1 MSLEE
6 PSIDEDMEFELQV
19 NSFGAG
25 FEDDPTTDDEKPT
38 EDSGE
43 FQLPNFGSFE
53 MKDLEDM
60 IRDPYF
66 MFEKDEKYFSHTA
79 HDKIS
84 DEKIRELFKS
94 FFFKH
99 SIVRQQTE
107 SFDYFMEI
115 LLGAIIREN
124 RRVEV
129 ISKKQM
135 TKHVIEFGNVTICR
149 PMFKENNGAVHDID
163 PIACMVRGATY
174 SSSILVDVTHSTYE
188 RRPKI
193 NHATDGKN
201 VSQSTPTSFFQA
213 NHASDGMRPKILC
226 DPLSR
231 DEEEMRDEEVK
242 MEEDTEKSV
251 SRPDVPIAT
260 NTNTNTKGKG
270 KKDKTA
276 NVNSAASASPSSSS
290 ATAASSTHADNFPID
305 PTETSEVAE
314 LVESGDFAESVE
326 YDDVLIESRVYSQ
339 YTFYRQPVMV
349 GTKYCHT
356 YSHTHAGSCPYV
368 PGGYFLI
375 KGNEK
380 VVLPQEK
387 PRNNY
392 FYVTPD
398 RTGKTIYKGEIRSWN
413 EGKIRTTSTLYAHL
427 SCSRGG
433 TLPTITFD
441 VPFIKGAIPLPQVF
455 RLIGV
460 NETWE
465 MRRYILAHC
474 DYRKDHKF
482 DHFIRSILKDE
493 QSEMSLDELKVHVA
507 KKGVTEPTKEKRVRF
522 VDNIFFN
529 EFLPHMGLD
538 RTEDTQRKKALF
550 FGSMIMK
557 LLRIYNGDQE
567 PDDRDDFANKR
578 LEPVHMLFALLL
590 RQLIRAFLKTFTS
603 QIHKAAEN
611 EKHIFVIDMMKNSKR
626 ITAGFNYALSTG
638 NWGINKGAGTQT
650 GVAQVLTRMTPIST
664 ICHMRRT
671 NTPINRDGKLTQPR
685 QLHLSAWGINCSHES
700 PEGAACGLVKNL
712 ALTTYIR
719 LGYPSQP
726 IIDVLKY
733 YFKML
738 LDATSE
744 EMRTGTWVFING
756 TLWGIVPSEESVS
769 FVTRIRQWKRIQDI
783 PFSTSIVHYD
793 NLREVHILM
802 DSGCCLRPVFVLE
815 NIHKFAEIF
824 ALYEH
829 NRYMLWDKMI
839 SNGVIE
845 YLDKEEEST
854 MRVAVMWSDL
864 NTPRRANETA
874 YTHIEIHPLVI
885 LGIAASFVPLSNHE
899 QAPRITYGAC
909 MSNQGV
915 GRVGLNS
922 EQRFDTS
929 GIHELFYPQ
938 KPLVSSFTEI
948 HTHLTDLPYGENVI
962 VAIMSYTGYNQEDS
976 LIVNQ
981 ASIDRG
987 LFRSLY
993 FRTYKDTARNAGA
1006 EQELFEVP
1014 ADADMT
1020 GINRA
1025 NYSKLGSDALPDIHQ
1040 KIEQDDVLIGKIIQ
1054 PTDVSKIAEGEGSKK
1069 DRSTLYRNKES
1080 ARVDKISSTLTKDG
1094 ATLVKVRTR
1103 SHRIPAI
1110 GDKLSSRHGQ
1120 KGVISMIFPQED
1132 MPFTSDGICPD
1143 IIMNPHAIPSRMTIS
1158 QLLETLLGKA
1168 GVIKGKLGDGT
1179 AFAHLESYM
1188 DEIFDEN
1195 GEMKEGPLSDEEM
1208 KAEGDY
1214 PSSVPRVSPEGDESI
1229 PHVRR
1234 RNVLLATR
1242 IGNVLHEAGFNR
1254 HGNERM
1260 YNGMSGEMLK
1270 GTIFIGPCFYMR
1282 LKHMVGDKAH
1292 ARRIGPRQ
1300 ILTRQPAEGRSRDGG
1315 LRFGEMERDALISH
1329 GASAVLKDRLLDV
1342 SDIYKTPVCEQC
1354 GNFAIPAPPKQKEV
1368 AKLLG
1373 TKTEAYCLHCKST
1386 SSVKTVVMP
1395 YAFSVLARDL
1405 EAYHIS
1411 MHMELTNKN

>member
-1 MSLEE
+1 MSLEDVDD
-6 PSIDEDMEFELQV
+6 SIMEFEIMNDKQKKE
-19 NSFGAG
+19 NTYST
-25 FEDDPTTDDEKPT
+25 FESTFL
-38 EDSGE
+38 SSHV
-43 FQLPNFGSFE
+43 GSFE
-53 MKDLEDM
+53 MNDLEDM

-66 MFEKDEKYFSHTA
+66 MYEKDEKYFPHVA
-79 HDKIS
+79 HEKVPDA
-84 DEKIRELFKS
+84 KIRELFKS

-107 SFDYFMEI
+107 SFDFFMEI
-115 LLGAIIREN
+115 LLCSIIREN

-129 ISKKQM
+129 ISKKQQ
-135 TKHVIEFGNVTICR
+135 TKHVIEFGNVTICK
-149 PMFKENNGAVHDID
+149 PMFKENDGTVHDID

-174 SSSILVDVTHSTYE
+174 SSSILVDVIHNTYE
-188 RRPKI
+188 RRPKSAEAI
-193 NHATDGKN
+193 YA
-201 VSQSTPTSFFQA
+201 PITSEK
-213 NHASDGMRPKILC
+213 ASAMRTNILC
-226 DPLSR
+226 DKLSR

-242 MEEDTEKSV
+242 MEEDRDYSEEKV
-251 SRPDVPIAT
+251 E
-260 NTNTNTKGKG
+260 
-270 KKDKTA
+270 KDINLESSEA
-276 NVNSAASASPSSSS
+276 NESS
-290 ATAASSTHADNFPID
+290 
-305 PTETSEVAE
+305 
-314 LVESGDFAESVE
+314 ESIE
-326 YDDVLIESRVYSQ
+326 YDDVLIESRVYNQ

-356 YSHTHAGSCPYV
+356 HSHTHAGSCPYV
-368 PGGYFLI
+368 PGGYFLV

-387 PRNNY
+387 LRNNY

-433 TLPTITFD
+433 TLPSISFD
-441 VPFIKGAIPLPQVF
+441 IPFIKGAIPLPQVF

-465 MRRYILAHC
+465 MRRYILAHY
-474 DYRKDHKF
+474 DYTKDHEF
-482 DHFIRSILKDE
+482 DHYIRSILKDE
-493 QSEMSLDELKVHVA
+493 QSELSLDELKVHVA

-522 VDNIFFN
+522 VDNIFYN

-538 RTEDTQRKKALF
+538 RSEETQCKKALF
-550 FGSMIMK
+550 FGSMVMK

-671 NTPINRDGKLTQPR
+671 NTPINRDGKMSQPR
-685 QLHLSAWGINCSHES
+685 QLHLSAWGVNCSHES
-700 PEGAACGLVKNL
+700 PEGAACGLIKNL

-726 IIDVLKY
+726 IIDILKY

-744 EMRTGTWVFING
+744 EMRTGTWIFING
-756 TLWGIVPSEESVS
+756 TLWGVVPSAESDS
-769 FVTRIRQWKRIQDI
+769 FVARIRRWRRIQDI
-783 PFSTSIVHYD
+783 PFATSITHHKQ
-793 NLREVHILM
+793 LREVHIVM

-815 NIHKFAEIF
+815 NIHKFSEIYD
-824 ALYEH
+824 LHQH

-864 NTPRRANETA
+864 NTPRKENEMA

-885 LGIAASFVPLSNHE
+885 LGISASFVPLSNHD
-899 QAPRITYGAC
+899 QAPRVTYGSC
-909 MSNQGV
+909 MLKQGA
-915 GRVGLNS
+915 GKVGLNS
-922 EQRFDTS
+922 DQRFDTS
-929 GIHELFYPQ
+929 GIHELFYSQ

-948 HTHLTDLPYGENVI
+948 HTHLNDLPYGENVI

-976 LIVNQ
+976 LIVNK

-993 FRTYKDTARNAGA
+993 FRSYKDTARNAGA
-1006 EQELFEVP
+1006 EQEVFEVP
-1014 ADADMT
+1014 ADCDMT
-1020 GINRA
+1020 GINRS

-1040 KIEQDDVLIGKIIQ
+1040 QVEQDDVLIGKIIQ
-1054 PTDVSKIAEGEGSKK
+1054 PTDVSKIIEGEGSKK
-1069 DRSTLYRNKES
+1069 DRSTLYKNKEP
-1080 ARVDKISSTLTKDG
+1080 ARVDKVSSTITKDG

-1103 SHRIPAI
+1103 SLRIPTI

-1143 IIMNPHAIPSRMTIS
+1143 VIMNPHAIPSRMTIS
-1158 QLLETLLGKA
+1158 QLLETLMGKA
-1168 GVIKGKLGDGT
+1168 GVMKGKFGDGT

-1188 DEIFDEN
+1188 DEIYDED
-1195 GEMKEGPLSDEEM
+1195 GEMREIDTADTECDADMEFHEENL
-1208 KAEGDY
+1208 KK
-1214 PSSVPRVSPEGDESI
+1214 PKTL
-1229 PHVRR
+1229 HRR
-1234 RNVLLATR
+1234 SVLLADR
-1242 IGNVLHEAGFNR
+1242 IGDVLHEAGFNR
-1254 HGNERM
+1254 YGDERM
-1260 YNGMSGEMLK
+1260 YNGMTGEMLK
-1270 GTIFIGPCFYMR
+1270 AHIFIGPCHYMR
-1282 LKHMVGDKAH
+1282 LKHMVVDKVH
-1292 ARRIGPRQ
+1292 GRRTGPRQ
-1300 ILTRQPAEGRSRDGG
+1300 ILTRQPVEGRSRDGG

-1329 GASAVLKDRLLDV
+1329 GASAVIQDRLLEV
-1342 SDIYKTPVCEQC
+1342 SDKYKTPVCERC
-1354 GNFAIPAPPKQKEV
+1354 GSFAIPAPPKPKHT

-1373 TKTEAYCLHCKST
+1373 IKTEAYCRRCKT
-1386 SSVKTVVMP
+1386 SDSVKTTVMP
-1395 YAFSVLARDL
+1395 YAFSVLSRDL
-1405 EAYHIS
+1405 EAFHIS
-1411 MHMELTNKN
+1411 MHMQLTNQN

>member
-1 MSLEE
+1 MKHVTFVCRVIGSKRNDTRDTEQHQRHFNYHCFEIIMSLE
-6 PSIDEDMEFELQV
+6 DVDGDVDLKMDYTMQ
-19 NSFGAG
+19 NDDDDGGAAG
-25 FEDDPTTDDEKPT
+25 DDG
-38 EDSGE
+38 GE
-43 FQLPNFGSFE
+43 FQLPNYGSFE

-66 MFEKDEKYFSHTA
+66 MFEKDEKYFPHVA
-79 HDKIS
+79 HEKIS
-84 DEKIRELFKS
+84 DSNIRELFKS

-107 SFDYFMEI
+107 SFEYFMDI
-115 LLGAIIREN
+115 LLCAIIREN

-129 ISKKQM
+129 ISKKQQ
-135 TKHVIEFGNVTICR
+135 TKHVIEFENVTVCQ
-149 PMFKENNGAVHDID
+149 PLFKENDGTVHDID
-163 PIACMVRGATY
+163 PIECMVRGATY
-174 SSSILVDVTHSTYE
+174 SSSILVDVTHNTYE
-188 RRPKI
+188 RRPKVSSVDPKTA
-193 NHATDGKN
+193 NLNAT
-201 VSQSTPTSFFQA
+201 STAPSRTQQPQTRA
-213 NHASDGMRPKILC
+213 KILC

-231 DEEEMRDEEVK
+231 DEQEMRDEEVK
-242 MEEDTEKSV
+242 MEEDKEKV
-251 SRPDVPIAT
+251 VDRGEEAPFVDLFDAVEP
-260 NTNTNTKGKG
+260 
-270 KKDKTA
+270 
-276 NVNSAASASPSSSS
+276 VEPL
-290 ATAASSTHADNFPID
+290 D
-305 PTETSEVAE
+305 P
-314 LVESGDFAESVE
+314 VEPVE
-326 YDDVLIESRVYSQ
+326 YDDVLIESRVYNQ

-387 PRNNY
+387 PRNNF

-413 EGKIRTTSTLYAHL
+413 ELKIRTTSTLYAHL

-474 DYRKDHKF
+474 DYRQDHEF
-482 DHFIRSILKDE
+482 DHYIRSILKDE

-522 VDNIFFN
+522 VDNIFYN

-538 RTEDTQRKKALF
+538 RTEETQRKKAIF
-550 FGSMIMK
+550 FGSMVMK

-756 TLWGIVPSEESVS
+756 TLWGVVPSQESVS
-769 FVTRIRQWKRIQDI
+769 FVTRIRRWKRIQDI
-783 PFSTSIVHYD
+783 PFSTSIVHYEK
-793 NLREVHILM
+793 LREVHILM

-815 NIHKFAEIF
+815 NIHKFADIF
-824 ALYEH
+824 ALFEH

-864 NTPRRANETA
+864 NTPRKASENA
-874 YTHIEIHPLVI
+874 FTHIEIHPLVI

-915 GRVGLNS
+915 GKVGLNS
-922 EQRFDTS
+922 DQRFDTS

-1020 GINRA
+1020 GINRS

-1054 PTDVSKIAEGEGSKK
+1054 PTDISKIAEGEGSKK

-1132 MPFTSDGICPD
+1132 MPFTAEGICPD

-1158 QLLETLLGKA
+1158 QLLETILGKA
-1168 GVIKGKLGDGT
+1168 GVMKGKLGDGT

-1188 DEIFDEN
+1188 DEIFDES
-1195 GEMKEGPLSDEEM
+1195 GEMKDGPLSEAEKQMMGCSDDEET
-1208 KAEGDY
+1208 KSSANVNQKIPHGD
-1214 PSSVPRVSPEGDESI
+1214 GDGGHNTEN

-1242 IGNVLHEAGFNR
+1242 IGDVLHEAGFNR
-1254 HGNERM
+1254 YGNERM
-1260 YNGMSGEMLK
+1260 YNGMSGEMLR
-1270 GTIFIGPCFYMR
+1270 GMIFIGPCFYMR
-1282 LKHMVGDKAH
+1282 LKHMVIDKAH

-1329 GASAVLKDRLLDV
+1329 GASAVVKDRLLDV

-1368 AKLLG
+1368 SKLLG

-1386 SSVKTVVMP
+1386 TSVKPVVMP

>member
-6 PSIDEDMEFELQV
+6 VDDFGTTDKVGTIMDFDMQHD
-19 NSFGAG
+19 N
-25 FEDDPTTDDEKPT
+25 DNDDEKRNP
-38 EDSGE
+38 GE

-66 MFEKDEKYFSHTA
+66 MFEKDEKYFPHMA
-79 HDKIS
+79 HEKIS
-84 DEKIRELFKS
+84 DGKIRDLFKS

-107 SFDYFMEI
+107 SFEYFMDI
-115 LLGAIIREN
+115 LLCTIIREN
-124 RRVEV
+124 QRVEV
-129 ISKKQM
+129 VSKKQQ
-135 TKHVIEFGNVTICR
+135 TKHVIEFENVTICQ
-149 PMFKENNGAVHDID
+149 PLFKENDGTIHDID
-163 PIACMVRGATY
+163 PIECMVRGATY
-174 SSSILVDVTHSTYE
+174 SSSILVDVTHNTYE
-188 RRPKI
+188 RRPKVPVTPVSPVLRSQQQLQVPTTP
-193 NHATDGKN
+193 AT
-201 VSQSTPTSFFQA
+201 SARS
-213 NHASDGMRPKILC
+213 KILC

-242 MEEDTEKSV
+242 MEEDKEKIV
-251 SRPDVPIAT
+251 
-260 NTNTNTKGKG
+260 K
-270 KKDKTA
+270 
-276 NVNSAASASPSSSS
+276 SAE
-290 ATAASSTHADNFPID
+290 AAMHNIEPLDPTDQVDLID
-305 PTETSEVAE
+305 PADPP
-314 LVESGDFAESVE
+314 VESTEPIE
-326 YDDVLIESRVYSQ
+326 YDDVLIESRVYNQ

-413 EGKIRTTSTLYAHL
+413 EKKIRTTSTLYAHL

-474 DYRKDHKF
+474 DYRQDHEF
-482 DHFIRSILKDE
+482 DHYIRSILKDE

-538 RTEDTQRKKALF
+538 RTEDTQRKKAIF
-550 FGSMIMK
+550 FGSMVMK

-738 LDATSE
+738 LDATSD

-756 TLWGIVPSEESVS
+756 TLWGVVPAQESLS
-769 FVTRIRQWKRIQDI
+769 FVARIRQWKRIQDI
-783 PFSTSIVHYD
+783 PFSTSIVHYEKF
-793 NLREVHILM
+793 REVHILM

-815 NIHKFAEIF
+815 NIHKFADIF

-864 NTPRRANETA
+864 NTPRKANETA

-915 GRVGLNS
+915 GKVGLNS
-922 EQRFDTS
+922 DQRFDTS

-1020 GINRA
+1020 GINRS
-1025 NYSKLGSDALPDIHQ
+1025 NYSKLGADALPDIHQ
-1040 KIEQDDVLIGKIIQ
+1040 QIEQDDVLIGKIIQ
-1054 PTDVSKIAEGEGSKK
+1054 PTDISKIAEGEGSKK
-1069 DRSTLYRNKES
+1069 DRSTLYKNKEP

-1132 MPFTSDGICPD
+1132 MPFTADGICPD

-1168 GVIKGKLGDGT
+1168 GVMKGKLGDGT

-1188 DEIFDEN
+1188 DEIFDEH
-1195 GEMKEGPLSDEEM
+1195 GEMKDGPLSDAEM
-1208 KAEGDY
+1208 KAAGGVD
-1214 PSSVPRVSPEGDESI
+1214 SPQGTESI

-1242 IGNVLHEAGFNR
+1242 VGNVLHEAGFNR

-1260 YNGMSGEMLK
+1260 FNGMSGEMLK
-1270 GTIFIGPCFYMR
+1270 ATIFIGPCFYMR

-1405 EAYHIS
+1405 EAYNIS
-1411 MHMELTNKN
+1411 MRLKLTNKN